1 MQNFFIWLEAV
12 LHSSKRWWLW
22 KQPVVGWHW
31 WLWKEPV
38 VMCGNWNVGQ
48 ATSQQVFK
56 VTVHLL
62 HGYTLPV
69 FFTTDQLHRPPRC
82 AEIQPMSQ
90 QDASVTCPYRGLVL
104 DTLAS
109 CPRCGNHT
117 GWGQDCSLATRQD
130 WPMKCLYTVQKLKCV
145 TSTMCWRIVSLEDK
159 HVSSNAA
166 DCW

>member
-1 MQNFFIWLEAV
+1 
-12 LHSSKRWWLW
+12 
-22 KQPVVGWHW
+22 
-31 WLWKEPV
+31 
-38 VMCGNWNVGQ
+38 MCGNWNVGQ

-109 CPRCGNHT
+109 CP
-117 GWGQDCSLATRQD
+117 DVVITRVEVR
-130 WPMKCLYTVQKLKCV
+130 TVQWPHVKTNEVSYSAEAQLCHEHDV
-145 TSTMCWRIVSLEDK
+145 LAHCLAGRQTSPEMLRIAG
-159 HVSSNAA
+159 SSFCISNTSR
-166 DCW
+166 